1 MQQKVAHES
10 SLGYKPRAS
19 RTPENQADPLVTIAI
34 PTFNRASWLEK
45 CVDAA
50 LSQTY
55 HSLEVLVSDNAST
68 DGTAEVLH
76 VLNDPRLR
84 VIRQQRN
91 LGLVAN
97 WNSAL
102 YLARGSYIIVVSD
115 DDIVEP
121 TYVEQCVR
129 LISREPRLPIVVG
142 QANVRFLPEN
152 VVKPAPLPDL
162 TTGIWPGT
170 DILCAFLEGRISA
183 QMCGICLRRD
193 LALAGGGFRPDFPHA
208 CDIACW
214 APLLLKGNAGF
225 IREGLVTYHVH
236 DDAWTSSIDEDTRL
250 KEVERFSQLLVDRA
264 AAERI
269 DANTR
274 RVIRSRAKFF
284 VANTALYRVA
294 LRRGAGD
301 SIWATAQSVWRVR
314 SYVAGAGIS
323 NVLRIARTLAGLFLP
338 GTSSALCAHFRI
350 LSEERIPN
358 CEFHRCVETS
368 MSILLEWLCGWSW
381 CGVVQPRCRSP
392 GPWHAPGQH
401 NRAL

>member
-10 SLGYKPRAS
+10 SVGCKPRAS

-34 PTFNRASWLEK
+34 PTFNRASWLET

-76 VLNDPRLR
+76 MLSDPRLR
-84 VIRQQRN
+84 VVRQQRN

-121 TYVEQCVR
+121 TYVEQCVG
-129 LISREPRLPIVVG
+129 LISQEPRLPIVVG
-142 QANVRFLPEN
+142 QANIRFLPEN
-152 VVKPAPLPDL
+152 VVKPASLPDL

-225 IREGLVTYHVH
+225 IREGLVTYQVH
-236 DDAWTSSIDEDTRL
+236 DAAWTSRIDEDARL
-250 KEVERFSQLLVDRA
+250 KEVERFSQLLVDGA
-264 AAERI
+264 AAETI
-269 DANTR
+269 DGHTR

-314 SYVAGAGIS
+314 SYVAEAGIS
-323 NVLRIARTLAGLFLP
+323 NGLRIAKALTGLFLP
-338 GTSSALCAHFRI
+338 DT
-350 LSEERIPN
+350 
-358 CEFHRCVETS
+358 
-368 MSILLEWLCGWSW
+368 LL
-381 CGVVQPRCRSP
+381 RSL
-392 GPWHAPGQH
+392 
-401 NRAL
+401 RAFSHTFGRTRV